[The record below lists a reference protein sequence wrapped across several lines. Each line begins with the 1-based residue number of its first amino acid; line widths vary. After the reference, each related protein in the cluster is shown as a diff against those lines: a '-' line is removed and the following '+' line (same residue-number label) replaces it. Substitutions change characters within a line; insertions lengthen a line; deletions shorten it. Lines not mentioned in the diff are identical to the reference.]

1 MVIIDSISKVPLL
14 TTAVFHIFFPQPNP
28 LTSITPRQFFV
39 VPDLNMIPE
48 QPPNEMQQ
56 GDIIIIEDLDSDLDA
71 PQPFPPLFGRA
82 Q

>member
-1 MVIIDSISKVPLL
+1 
-14 TTAVFHIFFPQPNP
+14 
-28 LTSITPRQFFV
+28 
-39 VPDLNMIPE
+39 MIPE